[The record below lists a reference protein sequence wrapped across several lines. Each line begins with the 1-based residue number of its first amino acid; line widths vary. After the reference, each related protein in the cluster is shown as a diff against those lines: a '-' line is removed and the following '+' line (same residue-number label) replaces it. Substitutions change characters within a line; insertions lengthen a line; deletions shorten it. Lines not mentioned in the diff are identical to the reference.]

1 MVILKLFENIFK
13 YIIMNLKNKII
24 KYGSFIFV
32 VAIFFACNKPE
43 RPALGDYP
51 KDTNPPGGPL
61 KFYST
66 FEATKAGNVFDSIRS
81 NFGTPTSATV
91 VNGGVE
97 GNAVQA
103 TNNGFVNFP
112 SANDFGSST
121 SFTIS
126 FWMNITMAQKDNNHA
141 VGVLAFANSKNF
153 WGNITF
159 YADNNAKSPSD
170 SMDLKIHFNAPN
182 NGDNWNFAN
191 YNFAHAW
198 PKMYDG
204 NWHEV
209 GFTYDANAKVGTVYR
224 DGVQFDQKTNQ
235 VIAFENSSSLIIGG
249 FQEAAG
255 IVDNYGNNSWMA
267 GFPGKIDNVRL
278 YGVALSASDMQAL
291 YNNKQ

>member
-1 MVILKLFENIFK
+1 MNFQKKLINNAIVLLLL
-13 YIIMNLKNKII
+13 M
-24 KYGSFIFV
+24 FV
-32 VAIFFACNKPE
+32 VNGCDKLE
-43 RPALGDYP
+43 RPALNANYP

-61 KFYST
+61 KFY
-66 FEATKAGNVFDSIRS
+66 AAMDGANVDSIRA
-81 NFGTPTSATV
+81 NFGVDHDVTYAPGVSGMAAQF
-91 VNGGVE
+91 NGSK
-97 GNAVQA
+97 
-103 TNNGFVNFP
+103 NGYIAYP
-112 SANDFGSST
+112 SANDFGEST

-182 NGDNWNFAN
+182 NSDNWNFAG

-204 NWHEV
+204 KWHQV
-209 GFTYDANAKVGTVYR
+209 AFTYDASTLTGTVYR
-224 DGVQFDQKTNQ
+224 DGQQFDMKTGQ
-235 VIAFENSSSLIIGG
+235 TIAFENSSQMVIGG

-255 IVDNYGNNSWMA
+255 ISGKYADNTWMA
-267 GFPGKIDNVRL
+267 GFPGLIDQVRL
-278 YGVALSASDMQAL
+278 YGEALAPADIAAL
-291 YNNKQ
+291 FSNKQ